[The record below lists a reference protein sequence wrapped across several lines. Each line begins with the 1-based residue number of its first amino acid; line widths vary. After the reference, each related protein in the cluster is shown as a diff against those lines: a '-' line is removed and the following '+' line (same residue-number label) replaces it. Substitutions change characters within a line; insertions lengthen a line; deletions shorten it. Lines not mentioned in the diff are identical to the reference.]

1 MVATIIKI
9 FAVVKSLE
17 KITGMGPMNTM
28 PPVFFSIFAG
38 IGASCS
44 SDFNGKE
51 KIKRM
56 NERKINNMPK
66 KLKIPLPAIKGNMMN
81 IPASAS
87 PLTNAIKSRA
97 IPKIKRMAGNL
108 LSISPLPPLI
118 GLYGF

>member
-9 FAVVKSLE
+9 FAIVKSLE
-17 KITGMGPMNTM
+17 KITGIGPINTT
-28 PPVFFSIFAG
+28 PPAFFSIFSG
-38 IGASCS
+38 IETSFI
-44 SDFNGKE
+44 SDLKGKE

-66 KLKIPLPAIKGNMMN
+66 KLSIPLPAIKGNMMN

-87 PLTNAIKSRA
+87 PLINAIKSRT
-97 IPKIKRMAGNL
+97 IPKMKKIVGNL
-108 LSISPLPPLI
+108 LSISSLPPLV